1 MSITIAADPVLAH
14 LGPFAIRWYSLA
26 IMLGI
31 AVALYVSAREAR
43 RRGLDPDIILSL
55 AWWAIPGGI
64 IGARLLHV
72 VDRFDAYR
80 RDPLQILLIQRGG
93 LAVFGAVLG
102 GALAA
107 WLFTR
112 RRRLPF
118 AALADTVA
126 PGLVL
131 AQAIG
136 RIGCVFNGDAW
147 GAPTTVPWAFV
158 YTNPAA
164 YIPRDLLGVP
174 THPYPLY
181 DMALNLAIFAV
192 LWRLRGRAWPAGA
205 YFLTYL
211 ALYAASRFALTF
223 VRQERVWFWGLQE
236 AQVIALLTLAGAL
249 LLLLRLGWRRR
260 ATPRVLG
267 GAGVA

>member
-1 MSITIAADPVLAH
+1 MTITIAADPALLH
-14 LGPFAIRWYSLA
+14 LGSFAIRRYSLA
-26 IMLGI
+26 ILFGI
-31 AVALYVSAREAR
+31 AVAIYVSTREAR
-43 RRGLDPDIILSL
+43 RRGLDPEVILSL
-55 AWWAIPGGI
+55 AGWAVPGSLV
-64 IGARLLHV
+64 GARLFHV

-80 RDPLQILLIQRGG
+80 RDPLQILMIQRGG

-102 GALAA
+102 GALAT
-107 WLFTR
+107 WLFAR
-112 RRRLPF
+112 RRGLAF
-118 AALADTVA
+118 AALADTIA

-147 GAPTTVPWAFV
+147 GGPTTVPWAFV
-158 YTNPAA
+158 YTNPNA

-192 LWRLRGRAWPAGA
+192 LWHLRVRAWPAGTLA
-205 YFLTYL
+205 LTYL

-223 VRQERVWFWGLQE
+223 VRQEHVWFWGLQQ
-236 AQVIALLTLAGAL
+236 AQLIALLTLVGAAL
-249 LLLLRLGWRRR
+249 PLSRLVWRRQGTR
-260 ATPRVLG
+260 RTLG
-267 GAGVA
+267 DAGVA